1 MSALSRL
8 LQTLRGKPW
17 AKRLGFALFAW
28 LVFTFAFFL
37 TFPSDALRD
46 RVVREAEQRGLK
58 VRLESVRLAFPL
70 GLRFQEAYLILRE
83 PDPQAQK
90 PAVAVHLPRLTL
102 RPSLLGLLTGK
113 KAIAFDARIWG
124 GKLSGS
130 AATSDE
136 GARIEAHL
144 RDVDLGESLL
154 AAIGLQIEGKVD
166 ELRLVA
172 EGAKLSSAQGEI
184 LLRSSDIVIRGGE
197 VNHFSLPKVALG
209 NLEGKIALADGSA
222 QFESFQAKG
231 EDVDARV
238 EGSIR
243 LADRFALSTLQTK
256 LMFKP
261 SEAWWSQNEMLRA
274 GASMLRKE
282 SDGFHAI
289 QVHGQLGKP
298 RFRLN

>member
-1 MSALSRL
+1 
-8 LQTLRGKPW
+8 
-17 AKRLGFALFAW
+17 
-28 LVFTFAFFL
+28 
-37 TFPSDALRD
+37 
-46 RVVREAEQRGLK
+46 
-58 VRLESVRLAFPL
+58 
-70 GLRFQEAYLILRE
+70 
-83 PDPQAQK
+83 
-90 PAVAVHLPRLTL
+90 
-102 RPSLLGLLTGK
+102 SLLGLLTGK

-184 LLRSSDIVIRGGE
+184 LLRGSDIVIRGGE

-209 NLEGKIALADGSA
+209 NLEGKIALADGAA
-222 QFESFQAKG
+222 QSESFQAKG

-243 LADRFALSTLQTK
+243 LADRFA
-256 LMFKP
+256 
-261 SEAWWSQNEMLRA
+261 
-274 GASMLRKE
+274 
-282 SDGFHAI
+282 
-289 QVHGQLGKP
+289 
-298 RFRLN
+298 